1 MSKTKTYQLYIN
13 GQWEDSVSNTLDTVY
28 SPTTEEVVGQV
39 QNGNE
44 ADALRALQALKQ
56 HSNLGGLLLQDSV
69 LNCYSSLLKKLKQM
83 LIIWQSF

>member
-44 ADALRALQALKQ
+44 ADALRALQAAEAAQ
-56 HSNLGGLLLQDSV
+56 QSWSLLLQDSV
-69 LNCYSSLLKKLKQM
+69 LNCLSLLKKLKQM